1 MSETDNK
8 AKLNIFFEHEYDR
21 LRSFVYSKIDD
32 SADKDAEDII
42 QDVAL
47 KLFSRAVSISPIN
60 NVAGFVYRAIRNMII
75 DAMRTKKPSSNL
87 RTDND
92 GELRLI
98 EFMEMFYGMAD
109 NSYSDE
115 MKEELIRNIA
125 KLKPHYKQIII
136 AIDFEGW
143 NYKELSKELGIAEGT
158 LMSRRHRALS
168 ILNKQ
173 LKIEFKKEE
182 R

>member
-1 MSETDNK
+1 MSDTENK
-8 AKLNIFFEHEYDR
+8 AKLNVFFENEYGR
-21 LRSFVYSKIDD
+21 MRSYVYSKIDN

-47 KLFSRAVSISPIN
+47 KLFSRENSSPIN
-60 NVAGFVYRAIRNMII
+60 NVAGFVYSAIRNRII
-75 DAMRTKKPSSNL
+75 DAMRTKKPNSNF
-87 RTDND
+87 DD
-92 GELRLI
+92 ESEVRLV
-98 EFMEMFYGMAD
+98 EFMEMFYGKAD
-109 NSYSDE
+109 NSYSEE

-125 KLKPHYKQIII
+125 RLKPHYKQIII
-136 AIDFEGW
+136 AVDFEGW
-143 NYKELSKELGIAEGT
+143 NYKELAKEMGIPEGT

-173 LKIEFKKEE
+173 LKQELKKEE

>member
-1 MSETDNK
+1 
-8 AKLNIFFEHEYDR
+8 
-21 LRSFVYSKIDD
+21 VYSKFEN
-32 SADKDAEDII
+32 SADKDAEDIL

-47 KLFSRAVSISPIN
+47 NLFSRNNSSPIN
-60 NVAGFVYRAIRNMII
+60 NVAGFVYRAIRNKII
-75 DAMRTKKPSSNL
+75 DVMRTKKPSS
-87 RTDND
+87 DFD
-92 GELRLI
+92 DESEMRLV
-98 EFMEMFYGMAD
+98 EFMEIFYGKAD

-136 AIDFEGW
+136 AVDFEGW
-143 NYKELSKELGIAEGT
+143 NYKELAKETGLPEGT

-173 LKIEFKKEE
+173 LKQEHKKEE